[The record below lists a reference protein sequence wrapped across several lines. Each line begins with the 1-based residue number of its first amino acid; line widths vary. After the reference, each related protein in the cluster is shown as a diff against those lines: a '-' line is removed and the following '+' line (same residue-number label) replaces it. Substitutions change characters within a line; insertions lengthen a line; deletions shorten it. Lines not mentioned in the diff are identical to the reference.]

1 MIQWDLKMG
10 KALWGLALGSQWRA
24 HAGWGEGMVVTAC
37 VTSFLWL
44 ERILKDFPVKFHKQ
58 LRNETRVSSLS

>member
-24 HAGWGEGMVVTAC
+24 HAGWGEQKG
-37 VTSFLWL
+37 
-44 ERILKDFPVKFHKQ
+44 DGGD
-58 LRNETRVSSLS
+58 SLCNFISVA

>member
-1 MIQWDLKMG
+1 MQ
-10 KALWGLALGSQWRA
+10 LGESR
-24 HAGWGEGMVVTAC
+24 EGMVVTAC